1 MAGIVVLQQPV
12 LQQPLLQQLEN
23 YKVSVCELGRCL
35 DNYIDI
41 VT

>member
-1 MAGIVVLQQPV
+1 MADVVE

-23 YKVSVCELGRCL
+23 YKVVWRCL

-41 VT
+41 VTFFFFSYFE

>member
-1 MAGIVVLQQPV
+1 MADTVE

-23 YKVSVCELGRCL
+23 YKVSVWRCL
-35 DNYIDI
+35 DHFIDI